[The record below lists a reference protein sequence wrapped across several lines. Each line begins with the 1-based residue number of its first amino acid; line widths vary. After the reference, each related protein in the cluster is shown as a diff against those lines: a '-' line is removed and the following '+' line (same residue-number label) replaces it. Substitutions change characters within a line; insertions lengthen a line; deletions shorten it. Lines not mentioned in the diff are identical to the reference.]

1 VNTPHTSEPK
11 GEWAERPYMEVE
23 RAARDCIDPRYSR
36 DQTSRVT
43 RTRVKRARGATAL
56 ASAVKTPR
64 CRATD
69 APIGLRISAANYAR
83 AVQGLLRLSDRRERD
98 RDRRQER
105 AVEGAWRR
113 GRRDPRELVRCACV
127 WRTRVPWFAHS
138 DIIS

>member
-64 CRATD
+64 GVVPPTRLSR
-69 APIGLRISAANYAR
+69 ILRISAANYA
-83 AVQGLLRLSDRRERD
+83 QGLLRLSDRRERD

-113 GRRDPRELVRCACV
+113 GRLDPRELVRGARTCV
-127 WRTRVPWFAHS
+127 ATRVPWFAHS